1 MGGAMRLKDKKAIV
15 TGGGRGIGKA
25 IALAF
30 AQEGADLL
38 VNYQSNE
45 TAAREVVESIKGS
58 GGKAI
63 CLKTDVSNYRD
74 AQAMVDRAI
83 QEFGGVDILVNNAGM
98 SQPALLLNMTEET
111 WDRIIGIH
119 LKGTFNCTQ
128 AVARHM
134 KEKKSGKIINVIST
148 AGLFG
153 TVGQINYASA
163 KAGIIGFTKSA
174 SRELGRYG
182 INVNAICPG
191 VTATEMTTK
200 VRSDEKLK
208 EVYLSRIQLGRFAD
222 PEEIAPA
229 FVFLA
234 SEDARYIT
242 GQVVCVDGG
251 YIG

>member
-1 MGGAMRLKDKKAIV
+1 MRLKDKKAVV
-15 TGGGRGIGKA
+15 TGAGRGIGRA
-25 IALAF
+25 VALAF
-30 AQEGADLL
+30 ASEGADVL
-38 VNYQSNE
+38 VNYHSND
-45 TAAREVVESIKGS
+45 AAAKEVVEKIQDIGR
-58 GGKAI
+58 KAI
-63 CLKTDVSNYRD
+63 AVKTDVSNHED
-74 AQAMVDRAI
+74 VKTMVERAV
-83 QEFGGVDILVNNAGM
+83 QELGGVDILVNNAGISKPSM
-98 SQPALLLNMTEET
+98 LLKMTEET

-128 AVARHM
+128 AAGRYM
-134 KEKKSGKIINVIST
+134 KENGYGKIINVIST

-153 TVGQINYASA
+153 TIGQINYASA

-182 INVNAICPG
+182 INVNVICPG

-208 EVYLSRIQLGRFAD
+208 EVYLARIQLGRFAE

-234 SEDARYIT
+234 SDDAGYVT
-242 GQVVCVDGG
+242 GQVLGVDGG
-251 YIG
+251 YVG

>member
-1 MGGAMRLKDKKAIV
+1 MRLKDKKAII
-15 TGGGRGIGKA
+15 TGAGRGIGRAVA
-25 IALAF
+25 IAF
-30 AQEGADLL
+30 AREGADIL
-38 VNYQSNE
+38 VNYHNNDA
-45 TAAREVVESIKGS
+45 AAREVVEAVQALGR
-58 GGKAI
+58 KAVSV
-63 CLKTDVSNYRD
+63 KTDVSNYKD
-74 AQAMVDRAI
+74 VGLMVEQGIEA
-83 QEFGGVDILVNNAGM
+83 FGGIDILVNNAGISIPGM
-98 SQPALLLNMTEET
+98 LLKMPEES
-111 WDRIIGIH
+111 WDRIIDIH

-128 AVARHM
+128 AAAKDM
-134 KEKKSGKIINVIST
+134 KQRGWGRVINVIST

-182 INVNAICPG
+182 INVNVICPG
-191 VTATEMTTK
+191 VTATDMTNK
-200 VRSDEKLK
+200 VRTDEKLK

-234 SEDARYIT
+234 SDDAGYIT
-242 GQVVCVDGG
+242 GQVLAVDGG

>member
-1 MGGAMRLKDKKAIV
+1 MRLKDKKAIV
-15 TGGGRGIGKA
+15 TGAGRGIGRA
-25 IALAF
+25 VALAF
-30 AQEGADLL
+30 AREGADVL
-38 VNYQSNE
+38 VNYHSND
-45 TAAREVVESIKGS
+45 TAAREVVESIQKLGR
-58 GGKAI
+58 KAI
-63 CLKTDVSNYRD
+63 AVKTDVSKYQDVRD
-74 AQAMVDRAI
+74 MVERAV
-83 QEFGGVDILVNNAGM
+83 EELGGVDILVNNAGI
-98 SQPALLLNMTEET
+98 SQPSMLLKMSEES
-111 WDRIIGIH
+111 WDRVINIH

-128 AVARHM
+128 AAAKHM
-134 KEKKSGKIINVIST
+134 KEKGWGRIINVIST

-200 VRSDEKLK
+200 VRGDEKLK
-208 EVYLSRIQLGRFAD
+208 EIYLSRIQLGRFAE
-222 PEEIAPA
+222 PEEIALA

-234 SEDARYIT
+234 SEDAGYIT
-242 GQVVCVDGG
+242 GQILGVDGG

>member
-1 MGGAMRLKDKKAIV
+1 MRLKGKKAVV

-25 IALAF
+25 VALAF
-30 AQEGADLL
+30 AKEGADVLI
-38 VNYQSNE
+38 NYQSNDS
-45 TAAREVVESIKGS
+45 AAREVVESIQGL
-58 GGKAI
+58 GRKAI
-63 CLKTDVSNYRD
+63 SVKTDVSNYQK
-74 AQAMVDRAI
+74 AQAMVGCAV
-83 QEFGGVDILVNNAGM
+83 QELGGIDILVNNAGM

-111 WDRIIGIH
+111 WDRIIGVH

-128 AVARHM
+128 AAARYM
-134 KEKKSGKIINVIST
+134 KEKKAGRIINVIST

-163 KAGIIGFTKSA
+163 KAGIVGFTKSA

-191 VTATEMTTK
+191 VTATEMTSK

-208 EVYLSRIQLGRFAD
+208 EVYLARIQLGRFAE

-234 SEDARYIT
+234 SDEGGYIT
-242 GQVVCVDGG
+242 GQVLCVDGG
-251 YIG
+251 YVG

>member
-1 MGGAMRLKDKKAIV
+1 MRLKDKRAIV
-15 TGGGRGIGKA
+15 TGGGRGIGRA
-25 IALAF
+25 VALAF
-30 AQEGADLL
+30 AKEGADVM

-45 TAAREVVESIKGS
+45 AAAQEVVESIKGLGRKGIS
-58 GGKAI
+58 V
-63 CLKTDVSNYRD
+63 KTDVSNYL
-74 AQAMVDRAI
+74 QVQEMVDRAV
-83 QEFGGVDILVNNAGM
+83 QELEGVDILVNNAGM

-111 WDRIIGIH
+111 WDKIIGIH

-128 AVARHM
+128 SVAKYM
-134 KEKKSGKIINVIST
+134 KDKKSGKIINVIST

-200 VRSDEKLK
+200 VRSDDKLK
-208 EVYLSRIQLGRFAD
+208 EVYLSRIQLGRFAE

-234 SEDARYIT
+234 SEDARYVT
-242 GQVVCVDGG
+242 GQVLCVDGG

>member
-1 MGGAMRLKDKKAIV
+1 MRLKDKKAIV
-15 TGGGRGIGKA
+15 TGGGRGIGRA

-30 AQEGADLL
+30 AKEGADVL

-45 TAAREVVESIKGS
+45 TAAREVVESIEALGR
-58 GGKAI
+58 KAI
-63 CLKTDVSNYRD
+63 CVKTDVSNYHD
-74 AQAMVDRAI
+74 AQAMVDRAV
-83 QEFGGVDILVNNAGM
+83 QELGGMDILVNNAGM

-128 AVARHM
+128 AVARYM

-163 KAGIIGFTKSA
+163 KAGVIGFTKSA

-208 EVYLSRIQLGRFAD
+208 EVYLSRIQLGRFAE
-222 PEEIAPA
+222 PEEIAPV

-242 GQVVCVDGG
+242 GQVLCVDGG

>member
-1 MGGAMRLKDKKAIV
+1 MRLKEKKAIV

-30 AQEGADLL
+30 AKEGADVL

-45 TAAREVVESIKGS
+45 TAAKEVVESIKGL
-58 GGKAI
+58 GRKAI
-63 CLKTDVSNYRD
+63 CLKTDVSNYHD
-74 AQAMVDRAI
+74 VQGMVDLAV
-83 QEFGGVDILVNNAGM
+83 QELGGVDILVNNAGM

-119 LKGTFNCTQ
+119 LKGTFNCSQ

-191 VTATEMTTK
+191 ITATEMTTK

-234 SEDARYIT
+234 SEDGRYVT
-242 GQVVCVDGG
+242 GQVLCVDGG